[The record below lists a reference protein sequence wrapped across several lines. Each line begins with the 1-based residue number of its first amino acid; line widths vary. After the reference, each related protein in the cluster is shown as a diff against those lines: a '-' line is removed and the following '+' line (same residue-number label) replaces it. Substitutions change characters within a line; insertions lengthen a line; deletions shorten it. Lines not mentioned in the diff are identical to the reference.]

1 MKNNIIRG
9 EITCLFLAVCNEVS
23 AHAGPVDRYIDM
35 MRAQTTIAYI
45 ITIIVAAMYATNKFG
60 YNVNKHIAA
69 TTKVTYCISWVMVG
83 LGLFNSWPF
92 FFATLLA
99 PVYIYP
105 VVKLLNVYKK
115 TNPQNNFYKLLINLG
130 FTFLG
135 TIAFW
140 VFMSVYSISCE
151 LLCSNF
157 IPDILYYRN
166 IRDDIYNAT
175 SFDINY
181 ISGLIVIYATWTF
194 IKLLKQYNK
203 ENKDYQ

>member
-1 MKNNIIRG
+1 MRNNIIRC
-9 EITCLFLAVCNEVS
+9 EITCMFLAVCNEVS

-45 ITIIVAAMYATNKFG
+45 ITFIFAAMYAINKFG
-60 YNVNKHIAA
+60 YNINKLIVT
-69 TTKVTYCISWVMVG
+69 TTKVTYYVSWVMVG

-105 VVKLLNVYKK
+105 VVKYLNVYKR
-115 TNPQNNFYKLLINLG
+115 TNPQNKFNKFLVNLG
-130 FTFLG
+130 FTSFG

-140 VFMSVYSISCE
+140 VFMSVYPIMCE
-151 LLCSNF
+151 LLCSCF
-157 IPDILYYRN
+157 VPDILYYRN

-175 SFDINY
+175 TLDVNY
-181 ISGLIVIYATWTF
+181 ISGLIVIHATWML
-194 IKLLKQYNK
+194 IKLLKQYHK
-203 ENKDYQ
+203 EKNNY